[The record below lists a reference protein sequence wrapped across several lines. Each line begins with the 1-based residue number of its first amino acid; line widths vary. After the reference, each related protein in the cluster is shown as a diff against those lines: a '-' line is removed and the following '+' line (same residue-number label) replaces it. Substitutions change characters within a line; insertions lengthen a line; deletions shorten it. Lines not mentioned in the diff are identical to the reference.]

1 MAQKGF
7 GLIVRKKAAPPA
19 QNVLKSKGALSAFG
33 GDSDSDD
40 DAGEQY
46 VGRAGVNYQMGKE
59 AAKNKGAAKTQQ
71 AWRKAVEEDA
81 TVYQYDEIYD
91 DMQTTRLQIGAEAS
105 KAKKKQQSKYLA
117 QMQRTVEKKKLL
129 DALRDER
136 IAQRE
141 REKEGAEFQDK
152 ESFVTSGMQEH
163 LEKLQS
169 LKEEEARKDA
179 VEAANDVT
187 KSKGGL
193 TSITRNL
200 MYHDMGGKK
209 SSEEEAS
216 GPAAAAK
223 KADDQSPASLQE
235 TARRDRDRGKRKSRP
250 QMVAPKKKKE
260 PEVDPAKY
268 ARKTTEE
275 GVSDAKARFL
285 ARKAERAARA
295 LPKMED

>member
-1 MAQKGF
+1 
-7 GLIVRKKAAPPA
+7 
-19 QNVLKSKGALSAFG
+19 
-33 GDSDSDD
+33 
-40 DAGEQY
+40 
-46 VGRAGVNYQMGKE
+46 
-59 AAKNKGAAKTQQ
+59 
-71 AWRKAVEEDA
+71 
-81 TVYQYDEIYD
+81 
-91 DMQTTRLQIGAEAS
+91 
-105 KAKKKQQSKYLA
+105 
-117 QMQRTVEKKKLL
+117 MQRTVEKKKLL

-163 LEKLQS
+163 LKNLET

-187 KSKGGL
+187 KSKGL

-200 MYHDMGGKK
+200 MYNDMGGKA
-209 SSEEEAS
+209 SNEAEAD
-216 GPAAAAK
+216 GPAVAAK
-223 KADDQSPASLQE
+223 KADDKSPASLQE

-268 ARKTTEE
+268 ARKTTED
-275 GVSDAKARFL
+275 GVSDAKARYL